1 MTFEQNFFNELEE
14 RKKEF
19 GIADIQISLTTL
31 NEVFLNIAK
40 KAELESAAAEG
51 RLTTLTLTS
60 GVSFQV
66 HNLFYVTILFI
77 ESYCLVLA
85 YSFDL
90 FLSFHYNYQIPI
102 GSQLVRIPDSES
114 TEHPTGLMVEV
125 YWDQDDAGNLRISGH
140 STEMPIPPDAQ
151 AIVSSSNSN
160 RNSSQRGLVQ
170 ATVIDPSFLNKH
182 D

>member
-66 HNLFYVTILFI
+66 HNFFYVTILFI

-90 FLSFHYNYQIPI
+90 FYLFIIIIRY
-102 GSQLVRIPDSES
+102 L
-114 TEHPTGLMVEV
+114 
-125 YWDQDDAGNLRISGH
+125 
-140 STEMPIPPDAQ
+140 
-151 AIVSSSNSN
+151 
-160 RNSSQRGLVQ
+160 
-170 ATVIDPSFLNKH
+170 
-182 D
+182 